1 MAPRSVAYSF
11 WNEYGIKISRVADPG
26 SRLRLKGPIGDAL
39 RTFVLPPREVSV
51 GSAAQN
57 DIVLPVPEVSRQHA
71 MLRPAEDAV
80 EVRDLESKNGVY
92 VNERRVSTA
101 TLAPGDEVRFGPV
114 ALRLEAIDARDLELA
129 LPLGGSIGG
138 PVLSDEHARA
148 TQTWEGD
155 APVAWLPLLER
166 AVPLLRSGP
175 AGLGAA
181 LTLLTEEAGL
191 QGCAVAEVRHGALVM
206 LGAAG
211 ALGTLDEKEVLEEA
225 GRGGQEASLRSGGLA
240 SDPDISWA
248 ATGASPRI
256 LMARAR
262 PNSRPVEPAL
272 RVLVQL
278 AAWSDGASGASPTPR
293 ASPARGLVF
302 PSRHVRGT
310 SPPMAE
316 LYAQMEPIA
325 DTDLPILVIG
335 ETGVG
340 KEDFARALH
349 LSSSRAQGPFV
360 AVNCAAI
367 PAELL
372 EAELFGVGKGAAT
385 GVNPRPGRF
394 QLAHGGT
401 LFLDEIGDMP
411 LMLQA
416 KLLRVLETGEVEPL
430 ASRPVSV
437 DLRVVSATHVDVASR
452 IEGGQFR
459 ADLYYR
465 LCGAVLAVPPL
476 RRRRGDIPGLA
487 DGILRPLAVAS
498 AKPIRGVT
506 AKALAALVDHDWPGN
521 VRELEHELQRLFHAC
536 PAGEAIEFGML
547 PEAIRAPKAPARVS
561 ADETLELQRHVDA
574 LENRLIAEA
583 LARTHGNR
591 TEAARLLAISRNGLA
606 LKMARLGLGD

>member
-1 MAPRSVAYSF
+1 
-11 WNEYGIKISRVADPG
+11 VADPG
-26 SRLRLKGPIGDAL
+26 SRLRLKGPIGEVL
-39 RTFVLPPREVSV
+39 RTFVLPPRDVTV

-57 DIVLPVPEVSRQHA
+57 DIVLAVPEVSRQHA
-71 MLRPAEDAV
+71 VLRPVQDAV

-92 VNERRVSTA
+92 VNERRVSAA
-101 TLAPGDEVRFGPV
+101 TLALGDEVRFGPV
-114 ALRLEAIDARDLELA
+114 ALRLEAIDERDVELA
-129 LPLGGSIGG
+129 LPLAGGYGR
-138 PVLSDEHARA
+138 PALSEEPDRA
-148 TQTWEGD
+148 TRTWESD
-155 APVAWLPLLER
+155 APVEWLPLLER

-181 LTLLTEEAGL
+181 LTLLVEEVGL
-191 QGCAVAEVRHGALVM
+191 LGCAVADVRHGALVL

-211 ALGTLDEKEVLEEA
+211 ALGALDEKMVLEA
-225 GRGGQEASLRSGGLA
+225 TGRGGKEASLRSGALA
-240 SDPDISWA
+240 GDPELSWA
-248 ATGASPRI
+248 ATGAPSRI
-256 LMARAR
+256 LMARVG

-278 AAWSDGASGASPTPR
+278 AAWSDRAPGASPAPP

-325 DTDLPILVIG
+325 DTDMPILVVG

-349 LSSSRAQGPFV
+349 LSSSRAEGPFV

-385 GVNPRPGRF
+385 GVAPRPGRF

-411 LMLQA
+411 LTLQA

-437 DLRVVSATHVDVASR
+437 DLRIVSATHVDVASR
-452 IEGGQFR
+452 IESGQFR

-476 RRRRGDIPGLA
+476 RRRKEDIPGLA

-521 VRELEHELQRLFHAC
+521 VRELVHELQRLFHAC

-547 PEAIRAPKAPARVS
+547 PAAIRAPRVPAPVS
-561 ADETLELQRHVDA
+561 TDGTLELQRHVDA

-583 LARTHGNR
+583 LARTQGNR

>member
-1 MAPRSVAYSF
+1 
-11 WNEYGIKISRVADPG
+11 VADPG
-26 SRLRLKGPIGDAL
+26 LRLRLKGQVGDAL
-39 RTFVLPPREVSV
+39 RTFVLPARDVTV
-51 GSAAQN
+51 GSAAHN
-57 DIVLPVPEVSRQHA
+57 DIVLPVPEVSRDHA
-71 MLRPAEDAV
+71 RLSPAGDAF

-92 VNERRVSTA
+92 VNDRRVTVA
-101 TLAPGDEVRFGPV
+101 TLAPGDAVRFGPV
-114 ALRLEAIDARDLELA
+114 GLRLETIDERDVELGLA
-129 LPLGGSIGG
+129 LGGG
-138 PVLSDEHARA
+138 PPSPASLEERARA
-148 TQTWEGD
+148 TRTWDGEE
-155 APVAWLPLLER
+155 PVEWLPLLER
-166 AVPLLRSGP
+166 LVPILRTGSV
-175 AGLGAA
+175 GLGSA
-181 LTLLTEEAGL
+181 LTVLIEEAGM
-191 QGCAVAEVRHGALVM
+191 QGCGLAEVRDGGLVV

-211 ALGTLDEKEVLEEA
+211 ALGSLDESGLLEAVRA
-225 GRGGQEASLRSGGLA
+225 GGRDASVRSGGLA
-240 SDPDISWA
+240 GDPDLSWA
-248 ATGASPRI
+248 AIGEPSRV
-256 LMARAR
+256 LFARAG
-262 PNSRPVEPAL
+262 PDARPVEPAL

-278 AAWSDGASGASPTPR
+278 AAWSEGKASRPSAAS
-293 ASPARGLVF
+293 APARRALVF
-302 PSRHVRGT
+302 PSPHVRGT

-316 LYAQMEPIA
+316 LYARMEPIA
-325 DTDLPILVIG
+325 DTGMPILVIG

-349 LSSSRAQGPFV
+349 LSSSRAEGPFV

-385 GVNPRPGRF
+385 GVAPRPGRF

-411 LMLQA
+411 LALQA

-430 ASRPVSV
+430 ASRPVTV
-437 DLRVVSATHVDVASR
+437 DLRIVSATHVDVASR

-476 RRRRGDIPGLA
+476 RRRQGDIPGLV

-506 AKALAALVDHDWPGN
+506 AKALAALVDHEWPGN

-547 PEAIRAPKAPARVS
+547 PDAIRAPRPRAAAT
-561 ADETLELQRHVDA
+561 ADDTLELQRHVDV
-574 LENRLIAEA
+574 LENRLITEA
-583 LARTHGNR
+583 LARSEGNR
-591 TEAARLLAISRNGLA
+591 TEAAKLLGISRNGLA
-606 LKMARLGLGD
+606 LKMTRLGLDD

>member
-1 MAPRSVAYSF
+1 
-11 WNEYGIKISRVADPG
+11 
-26 SRLRLKGPIGDAL
+26 LRLKGPIGEAV
-39 RTFVLPPREVSV
+39 RTFVLPPRDVTV

-57 DIVLPVPEVSRQHA
+57 DIVLAVPEVSRQHA
-71 MLRPAEDAV
+71 VLRPVQDAV

-92 VNERRVSTA
+92 VNERRVSAA
-101 TLAPGDEVRFGPV
+101 TLALGDEVRFGPV
-114 ALRLEAIDARDLELA
+114 ALRLEAIDERDVELA
-129 LPLGGSIGG
+129 LPLAGGYGR
-138 PVLSDEHARA
+138 PALSEEPDRA
-148 TQTWEGD
+148 TRTWESD
-155 APVAWLPLLER
+155 APVEWLPLLER

-181 LTLLTEEAGL
+181 LTLLVEEVGL
-191 QGCAVAEVRHGALVM
+191 LGCAVAEVRHGALVL

-211 ALGTLDEKEVLEEA
+211 ALGALDEKMVLEAA
-225 GRGGQEASLRSGGLA
+225 GRGGKEASLRSGALA
-240 SDPDISWA
+240 GDPELSWA
-248 ATGASPRI
+248 ATGAPSRI
-256 LMARAR
+256 LMARVR

-278 AAWSDGASGASPTPR
+278 AAWSDRAPGASPAPP

-325 DTDLPILVIG
+325 DTDMPILIVG

-349 LSSSRAQGPFV
+349 LSSSRAEGPFV

-385 GVNPRPGRF
+385 GVAPRPGRF

-411 LMLQA
+411 LTLQA

-437 DLRVVSATHVDVASR
+437 DLRIVSATHVDVASR
-452 IEGGQFR
+452 IESGQFR

-476 RRRRGDIPGLA
+476 RRRKEDIPGLA

-521 VRELEHELQRLFHAC
+521 VRELVHELQRLFHAC

-547 PEAIRAPKAPARVS
+547 PAAIRAPRVPAPVS
-561 ADETLELQRHVDA
+561 TDGTLELQRHVDA

-583 LARTHGNR
+583 LARTQGNR

>member
-1 MAPRSVAYSF
+1 
-11 WNEYGIKISRVADPG
+11 
-26 SRLRLKGPIGDAL
+26 LRLKGQIGDAL
-39 RTFVLPPREVSV
+39 RTFVLPPRDVSV
-51 GSAAQN
+51 GSAALN
-57 DIVLPVPEVSRQHA
+57 DIVLAVPEVSRQHA
-71 MLRPAEDAV
+71 VLRATDDAV

-92 VNERRVSTA
+92 VNEQRVSAA
-101 TLAPGDEVRFGPV
+101 TLALGDEVRFGPV
-114 ALRLEAIDARDLELA
+114 GLRLEAIDARDVELA
-129 LPLGGSIGG
+129 LNLGGGHADAADLDG
-138 PVLSDEHARA
+138 RARA
-148 TQTWEGD
+148 TRTWEGEG
-155 APVAWLPLLER
+155 PVEWLPLLER
-166 AVPLLRSGP
+166 CIPLLR
-175 AGLGAA
+175 AGAVSLGAA
-181 LTLLTEEAGL
+181 LTLLVEEAGL
-191 QGCAVAEVRHGALVM
+191 QGCGLAEVRDGALVV

-211 ALGTLDEKEVLEEA
+211 ALGALDEKGLLEA
-225 GRGGQEASLRSGGLA
+225 IRATRGDGRLRSGGIAGDPETVWA
-240 SDPDISWA
+240 STAEPS
-248 ATGASPRI
+248 RI
-256 LMARAR
+256 LIARVR
-262 PNSRPVEPAL
+262 PDLRPLEPAL
-272 RVLVQL
+272 RVLVQI
-278 AAWSDGASGASPTPR
+278 AAGPDGTPGASVAAPALRPR
-293 ASPARGLVF
+293 ALVF
-302 PSRHVRGT
+302 PARHVRGT

-316 LYAQMEPIA
+316 LYARMEPIA
-325 DTDLPILVIG
+325 DTSMPILVVG

-340 KEDFARALH
+340 KEDVARALH
-349 LSSSRAQGPFV
+349 LSSSRAEGPFV

-385 GVNPRPGRF
+385 GVAPRPGRF

-411 LMLQA
+411 LALQA

-465 LCGAVLAVPPL
+465 LCGAVLPVPPL
-476 RRRRGDIPGLA
+476 RRRQSDIPGLI

-547 PEAIRAPKAPARVS
+547 PETIRAPRPRAAMA
-561 ADETLELQRHVDA
+561 ADDSLELQAHVDA

-583 LARTHGNR
+583 LARTQGNR
-591 TEAARLLAISRNGLA
+591 TEAAKLLGISRNGLA
-606 LKMARLGLGD
+606 LKMARLGLEA

>member
-1 MAPRSVAYSF
+1 MT
-11 WNEYGIKISRVADPG
+11 DLG
-26 SRLRLKGPIGDAL
+26 SRLRLKGQIGDAL
-39 RTFVLPPREVSV
+39 RTFVLPPRDVSV
-51 GSAAQN
+51 GSAALN

-71 MLRPAEDAV
+71 VLRATDDAV

-92 VNERRVSTA
+92 VNEQRVSAA
-101 TLAPGDEVRFGPV
+101 TLALGDEVRFGPV
-114 ALRLEAIDARDLELA
+114 GLRLEAIDERDVELA
-129 LPLGGSIGG
+129 LNLGGGHAD
-138 PVLSDEHARA
+138 PADLDERARA
-148 TQTWEGD
+148 TRTWEGEG
-155 APVAWLPLLER
+155 PVEWLPLLER
-166 AVPLLRSGP
+166 VIPLLR
-175 AGLGAA
+175 AGAVRLGAA
-181 LTLLTEEAGL
+181 LTLLVEEAGL
-191 QGCAVAEVRHGALVM
+191 QGCGLAEVRDGALVV

-211 ALGTLDEKEVLEEA
+211 ALGALDEKGLLEA
-225 GRGGQEASLRSGGLA
+225 VRASGRDGRLRSGAIAGDA
-240 SDPDISWA
+240 ETVWA
-248 ATGASPRI
+248 ATTEPSRI
-256 LMARAR
+256 LIARVR
-262 PNSRPVEPAL
+262 PDLRPIEPAL

-278 AAWSDGASGASPTPR
+278 AAGTDNAPGASVAAPAPR
-293 ASPARGLVF
+293 PRTLVF
-302 PSRHVRGT
+302 PTRHVRGT

-316 LYAQMEPIA
+316 LYARMEPIA
-325 DTDLPILVIG
+325 DTNMPILVVG

-340 KEDFARALH
+340 KEDVARALH
-349 LSSSRAQGPFV
+349 LSSSRAEGPFV

-385 GVNPRPGRF
+385 GVAPRPGRF

-411 LMLQA
+411 LALQA

-476 RRRRGDIPGLA
+476 RRRQSDIPALI

-547 PEAIRAPKAPARVS
+547 AEAIRAPGPGPPWPRTIRWSCRPTSTPSRTVSSPKRSRARRAIARRRPSSSASPA
-561 ADETLELQRHVDA
+561 T
-574 LENRLIAEA
+574 
-583 LARTHGNR
+583 GWP
-591 TEAARLLAISRNGLA
+591 
-606 LKMARLGLGD
+606 

>member
-1 MAPRSVAYSF
+1 
-11 WNEYGIKISRVADPG
+11 VADPG

-71 MLRPAEDAV
+71 VLRPAPDAV
-80 EVRDLESKNGVY
+80 EVRDLDSKNGVF

-114 ALRLEAIDARDLELA
+114 TLRLEAIDERDVELA
-129 LPLGGSIGG
+129 LPLGGSYGAAA
-138 PVLSDEHARA
+138 LSEERARA
-148 TQTWEGD
+148 TRTWDGD
-155 APVAWLPLLER
+155 APVEWLPLLER

-191 QGCAVAEVRHGALVM
+191 QGCALAEVRHGALVM

-225 GRGGQEASLRSGGLA
+225 GRGGREASLRSGGLT
-240 SDPDISWA
+240 SDPEISWA

-262 PNSRPVEPAL
+262 PSSRPVEPAL

-278 AAWSDGASGASPTPR
+278 AAWSDGASGASPAPR
-293 ASPARGLVF
+293 APPRGLVF

-310 SPPMAE
+310 SPPMME

-349 LSSSRAQGPFV
+349 LSSSRAERPFV

-385 GVNPRPGRF
+385 GVTPRPGRF

-411 LMLQA
+411 LTLQA

-476 RRRRGDIPGLA
+476 RRRRSDIPGLA

-521 VRELEHELQRLFHAC
+521 VRELEHELQRLFHGC

-547 PEAIRAPKAPARVS
+547 PEAIRAPKAPAGVS

-583 LARTHGNR
+583 LARTQGNR